1 MDQWKNHD
9 ESRFL
14 LTHVDAQVGCLSGKH
29 LASGYTMGR
38 SELVEEVRSFGQR
51 SAGKPWVLVKVTVT
65 STTYLSIVADHVQLF
80 VEMVIPNSKN
90 VPEMV

>member
-1 MDQWKNHD
+1 MWMPRWVAYLGNTCHRDTPW
-9 ESRFL
+9 EE
-14 LTHVDAQVGCLSGKH
+14 
-29 LASGYTMGR
+29 